1 MIYEIG
7 AYDSGITYTEKVR
20 TACILISA
28 LVSMLIAQL
37 SKVIYH
43 SIKEKKFAWKFFFST
58 GGMPSSHTSTMV
70 ALVTTL
76 GILQLHYE
84 SGVGYVFAVAL
95 AVTVVVVYDA
105 MGVRYEAGRH
115 ARLLNNMLE
124 HEPENVQKEVGYDPK
139 NGLKEYLGHKP
150 KEVICGLFLGLF
162 VGILSAII
170 YIVFIRM

>member
-1 MIYEIG
+1 M
-7 AYDSGITYTEKVR
+7 SITYVEKFR

-28 LVSMLIAQL
+28 LVSMMIAQI

-76 GILQLHYE
+76 GVLQLHYE

-95 AVTVVVVYDA
+95 AITVVVVYDA

-124 HEPENVQKEVGYDPK
+124 HEPEKIQKAVGYDPN

-150 KEVICGLFLGLF
+150 KEVLCGLFLGLL
-162 VGILSAII
+162 VGILSAIV
-170 YIVFIRM
+170 YIVFVRV